1 MFIKYSDEIEKDM
14 RSLYESLSEKDRRR
28 YAAIEAKKLGHGGIV
43 YMATLFDCDEK
54 TFLQGIK
61 ELANK
66 ESFSLPT
73 IRREERGRKPTIPN
87 TPDIDEIFLEI
98 LREHTAGEPMD
109 EKVKWTNLTRGESC
123 SKLRKKGIKVS
134 VNLVKKLLKKHG
146 FVSLQ
151 ALKKTSTGQNQNRD
165 QQFKKIAKLRVKYEK
180 SDNPII
186 SIDAKRIHWK
196 FI

>member
-1 MFIKYSDEIEKDM
+1 M
-14 RSLYESLSEKDRRR
+14 R
-28 YAAIEAKKLGHGGIV
+28 HC
-43 YMATLFDCDEK
+43 CDEK
-54 TFLQGIK
+54 TIRKGIK
-61 ELANK
+61 EFANK
-66 ESFSLPT
+66 ESLEQTT
-73 IRREERGRKPTIPN
+73 IRRSGGGGKPTIPN

-109 EKVKWTNLTRGESC
+109 EKVKWTNFTRGEIRE
-123 SKLRKKGIKVS
+123 KWRKKGIKVS

-146 FVSLQ
+146 FVKRK
-151 ALKKTSTGQNQNRD
+151 ALKKTSTGQNKNRD
-165 QQFKKIAKLRVKYEK
+165 QQFKKITKLRAKYEK